1 LSAKTQEP
9 SHNSHEDFGEPLLSV
24 IVPVY
29 NGADKLEKALSNIQ
43 HKIDQLYDSA
53 WAMEMERSRI
63 EHSLLTTGDF
73 PHDDPVAVADN
84 GIVQRVAMDTN
95 GRFISQGPASPE
107 HSAQPAHPHWKDW
120 YEIIVVN
127 DGSLD
132 KTLNVIEKIRK
143 HDHRILCVSYRINK
157 GKGHAIKKGVLRST
171 GKYIMF
177 MDGDGDISADIL
189 VKYVQKL
196 SKAHIV
202 IGSKNHK
209 NSVVKAPF
217 TRRFLSKCFQMY
229 AKVLLGLK
237 VGDTQVGLKAGRGD
251 VFRKI
256 FEQVQVDRYAFD
268 TEMLAIAGL
277 MDVKVVELPVKIKLD
292 KSFKKKE
299 IIRMAI
305 DVLGVAFR
313 LRVKKSYQEVID
325 ERPRP
330 SIPTVAEA

>member
-1 LSAKTQEP
+1 
-9 SHNSHEDFGEPLLSV
+9 
-24 IVPVY
+24 
-29 NGADKLEKALSNIQ
+29 LEN
-43 HKIDQLYDSA
+43 
-53 WAMEMERSRI
+53 
-63 EHSLLTTGDF
+63 
-73 PHDDPVAVADN
+73 
-84 GIVQRVAMDTN
+84 
-95 GRFISQGPASPE
+95 
-107 HSAQPAHPHWKDW
+107 W

-127 DGSLD
+127 DGSVDNTLD
-132 KTLNVIEKIRK
+132 VINKVRKEDNRIRC
-143 HDHRILCVSYRINK
+143 ISYSVNK

-171 GKYIMF
+171 GKYILF
-177 MDGDGDISADIL
+177 MDGDGDISADVLI
-189 VKYVQKL
+189 KYVQRL
-196 SKAHIV
+196 SKVHIV
-202 IGSKNHK
+202 IGSKNHRR
-209 NSVVKAPF
+209 SVVKAPF
-217 TRRFLSKCFQMY
+217 SRRFLSKCFQVY

-237 VGDTQVGLKAGRGD
+237 VGDTQVGLKAGRGE

-325 ERPRP
+325 ESPRP
-330 SIPTVAEA
+330 SLPTVAEA